1 MNHHAAAFGD
11 TFTPKRSKR
20 LDLMR
25 LIMKGKRKA
34 KTIKWLMKDQFER
47 EARLMLRKRS
57 RDASNH
63 FLDAA
68 AIFGVEHE
76 PVGLLTGKLL

>member
-1 MNHHAAAFGD
+1 
-11 TFTPKRSKR
+11 
-20 LDLMR
+20 MR
-25 LIMKGKRKA
+25 LTMKGKRKA
-34 KTIKWLMKDQFER
+34 ETSKWLMKGQFEKGG
-47 EARLMLRKRS
+47 EANTAETI

-76 PVGLLTGKLL
+76 PVGLLTGKLLWVIIFSKLAS